1 MSKKENRIHPEM
13 TVLDIV
19 SRYRET
25 EKVFKEFD
33 KKAGACIC
41 CEALFDTIQVVSEKY
56 NLELESLL
64 SALEIVAD
72 TQECGSAGDVP

>member
-13 TVLDIV
+13 TVIDIIT
-19 SRYRET
+19 RYRET

-33 KKAGACIC
+33 KKTGACIC
-41 CEALFDTIQVVSEKY
+41 CEALFDTIQVVSEKF

-64 SALEIVAD
+64 SDLEK
-72 TQECGSAGDVP
+72 GSEGSEVFY